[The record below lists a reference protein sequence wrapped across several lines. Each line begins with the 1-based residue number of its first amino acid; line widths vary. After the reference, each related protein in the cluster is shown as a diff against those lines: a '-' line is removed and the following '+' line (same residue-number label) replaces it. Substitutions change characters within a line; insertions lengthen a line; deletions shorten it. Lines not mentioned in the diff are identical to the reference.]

1 MKIEKLNKENI
12 KEFIRDMKLEDTE
25 DFELNI
31 DKNEIYGVKKDDI
44 FLISF
49 DSLSLVDTIAILHY
63 NPKLSAEMFYD
74 CIDFLNKS
82 LVVQNH
88 LIIEVFNKKYAELLE
103 NKYKCKEMDVMLE
116 LVPGSYSY
124 TNGKS
129 NAKEKFVDIEMNSI
143 KYNSFKGDII
153 CNFVKQNITDEKL
166 ILDLHKFFTELDI
179 NYILYTI
186 YEDSYE
192 YLESLGYHWLCKRYV
207 IRNDLF

>member
-1 MKIEKLNKENI
+1 MKIEKLNKENV
-12 KEFIRDMKLEDTE
+12 KEFIRDMKLENTE
-25 DFELNI
+25 NFELNI
-31 DKNEIYGVKKDDI
+31 DKNEIYGVKKEDM

-63 NPKLSAEMFYD
+63 NPKLSDEMFYE
-74 CIDFLNKS
+74 CIEFLNKS

-88 LIIEVFNKKYAELLE
+88 LIIEVFDKKYAGLLE

-124 TNGKS
+124 TNEKS
-129 NAKEKFVDIEMNSI
+129 NVKEKFVDIEMNSI
-143 KYNSFKGDII
+143 KYNSFKGNIV

-166 ILDLHKFFTELDI
+166 ILDLHAFFAELDI

-192 YLESLGYHWLCKRYV
+192 YLGNLGYKWLCKRYV
-207 IRNDLF
+207 IRN

>member
-12 KEFIRDMKLEDTE
+12 KEFIRDMKLENTE
-25 DFELNI
+25 NFELNI
-31 DKNEIYGVKKDDI
+31 DKNEFYGVKNEDM
-44 FLISF
+44 FLIGF
-49 DSLSLVDTIAILHY
+49 NSLSMVDTIAILHY
-63 NPKLSAEMFYD
+63 NPKLSAEVFYE

-88 LIIEVFNKKYAELLE
+88 LIIEVFNKKYIELMD

-116 LVPGSYSY
+116 LVLDSYSY
-124 TNGKS
+124 TNEKP
-129 NAKEKFVDIEMNSI
+129 NVKEKFVDIEMNSI
-143 KYNSFKGDII
+143 KYNYFKDDIV

-166 ILDLHKFFTELDI
+166 ILDLHNFFAELDI

-186 YEDSYE
+186 YEENYE
-192 YLESLGYHWLCKRYV
+192 YLESFGYKLLCKRYI